1 MVAVVSTDMT
11 LFPPTLTVT
20 PEAPLTYFSDPM
32 HFPRPLSPLF
42 ASVHAPS
49 FERGFTR
56 AVRELNVP
64 LLGARVKVQN
74 HYFFNAIIPAIPANE
89 DEAREM
95 GQRSGATLKVEAG
108 RLMERWTT
116 EHLPLIKWRLLRIET
131 MKVDTAEPAAVLEML
146 DELQTIWAENWTTHF
161 RIVIPMMLAKQLF
174 DELYVDL
181 FSGTEQDAH
190 ALLIGAESESIKAGM
205 GLSDLA
211 GAAKA
216 AGLTDLL
223 LSTPADNVSA
233 ALARHPMGGYFAAA
247 IRDYLREYGLRQ
259 DLFDF
264 TTPTWREDPSI
275 AIAMVQ
281 AYLRNG
287 HDARAEHAAS
297 TVLAEKA
304 MIEAR
309 QQLAAYPESVRGQ
322 FEGMLQA
329 ARAAYFLQEEHNFYI
344 DQQMVA
350 LTRLL
355 FLKLGERLVTEGALV
370 EAGDIFMLSVD
381 EVKAA
386 VLGDRGSARGIV
398 PERMLELID
407 AARETPPP
415 FIGPAPAGPP
425 PGDNPIERAMARFF
439 GGPPQ
444 QSDDPNQLKGNPGS
458 RGTARGVA
466 RVVQTLDE
474 AKALQPGEILVTVT
488 TMPAWTPLFGTAAA
502 VVTETGGAL
511 SHCAIVAREYGIPA
525 VVGAF
530 GATRAI
536 TTGQTISVDGTS
548 GLVTIETE

>member
-1 MVAVVSTDMT
+1 M
-11 LFPPTLTVT
+11 
-20 PEAPLTYFSDPM
+20 
-32 HFPRPLSPLF
+32 
-42 ASVHAPS
+42 
-49 FERGFTR
+49 
-56 AVRELNVP
+56 ELHVP
-64 LLGARVKVQN
+64 LLGTRVKVQN
-74 HYFFNAIIPAIPANE
+74 HYFFNAIIPAIPANA

-95 GQRSGATLKVEAG
+95 SQRAEATLKVEAG

-116 EHLPLIKWRLLRIET
+116 EHLPLIKWRLHRIET
-131 MKVDTAEPAAVLEML
+131 MNVAAAKPAAVAEML

-181 FSGTEQDAH
+181 FGGTEQDAH

-211 GAAKA
+211 GSAKA

-223 LSTPADNVSA
+223 LSTPADKVPA

-275 AIAMVQ
+275 VIALVQ

-304 MIEAR
+304 HDRGATAAR
-309 QQLAAYPESVRGQ
+309 GLPGGGPRPVRGHAPGGTRGLLPPGGAQ
-322 FEGMLQA
+322 LLYRPADGCPDPPALPEAGGA
-329 ARAAYFLQEEHNFYI
+329 ARHRRRAGRSRGYLH
-344 DQQMVA
+344 A
-350 LTRLL
+350 LGRRGEGGG
-355 FLKLGERLVTEGALV
+355 LGRPGI
-370 EAGDIFMLSVD
+370 GP
-381 EVKAA
+381 
-386 VLGDRGSARGIV
+386 RIV
-398 PERMLELID
+398 PQRMLELMD
-407 AARETPPP
+407 AAKETPPP

-425 PGDNPIERAMARFF
+425 PADNPIDRAMARFF

-444 QSDDPNQLKGNPGS
+444 QAEQPNQLKGNPGS

-466 RVVQTLDE
+466 RVVQ
-474 AKALQPGEILVTVT
+474 
-488 TMPAWTPLFGTAAA
+488 
-502 VVTETGGAL
+502 
-511 SHCAIVAREYGIPA
+511 SSR
-525 VVGAF
+525 
-530 GATRAI
+530 
-536 TTGQTISVDGTS
+536 
-548 GLVTIETE
+548 

>member
-1 MVAVVSTDMT
+1 MVATVTTDSTT
-11 LFPPTLTVT
+11 FAPTLIVA
-20 PEAPLTYFSDPM
+20 PEAPLTYFADPM

-42 ASVHAPS
+42 VSVHGPS
-49 FERGFTR
+49 FERGFTK
-56 AVRELNVP
+56 AVRELRVP
-64 LLGARVKVQN
+64 LLGARFKVQN
-74 HYFFNAIIPAIPANE
+74 HYFFNAIIPAIPANA

-95 GQRSGATLKVEAG
+95 GQLAEATLKVEAG

-116 EHLPLIKWRLLRIET
+116 EHLPLIRWRLHRIET
-131 MKVDTAEPAAVLEML
+131 VTVADAKPADVVDML

-181 FSGTEQDAH
+181 FGGTEQDAH

-211 GAAKA
+211 GSARA

-223 LSTPADNVSA
+223 LSTPAERVPA

-264 TTPTWREDPSI
+264 TTPTWRENPSI
-275 AIAMVQ
+275 VIALVQ

-297 TVLAEKA
+297 SVLAEKA
-304 MIEAR
+304 QIEAR
-309 QQLAAYPESVRGQ
+309 QQLAVYPEAVRGQ
-322 FEGMLQA
+322 FAGMLQA

-370 EAGDIFMLSVD
+370 ESADIFMLSID
-381 EVKAA
+381 EVRAA
-386 VLGDRGSARGIV
+386 VSGDRESARRIV
-398 PERMLELID
+398 PQRMLELLD
-407 AARETPPP
+407 AAKETPPP
-415 FIGPAPAGPP
+415 FIGPAPMGPP
-425 PGDNPIERAMARFF
+425 PADSPIDRAMARFF

-444 QSDDPNQLKGNPGS
+444 QAEQPNQVKGNSGS
-458 RGTARGVA
+458 RGIARGMA

-474 AKALQPGEILVTVT
+474 AKTLQPGEILVTIT

-525 VVGAF
+525 VVGVY

-536 TTGQTISVDGTS
+536 ATGQTISVDGTS

>member
-1 MVAVVSTDMT
+1 MVAAVSTDSIP
-11 LFPPTLTVT
+11 FAPTLTDTV
-20 PEAPLTYFSDPM
+20 EAPLTYFADPM

-42 ASVHAPS
+42 VSVHGPS
-49 FERGFTR
+49 FERGFTK

-64 LLGARVKVQN
+64 IRETRVKVRN
-74 HYFFNAIIPAIPANE
+74 HYYFNAMIPAVPANAV
-89 DEAREM
+89 EAREM
-95 GQRSGATLKVEAG
+95 GQRAEATLKVEAG
-108 RLMERWTT
+108 RMMERWTT
-116 EHLPLIKWRLLRIET
+116 EHQPLIKWRLHRIET
-131 MKVDTAEPAAVLEML
+131 MNVAEAEPADVVDML
-146 DELQTIWAENWTTHF
+146 DELQTIWAENWATHF

-181 FSGTEQDAH
+181 FGGTEQDAH

-211 GAAKA
+211 GSAKA

-223 LSTPADNVSA
+223 LSTPAERVPA
-233 ALARHPMGGYFAAA
+233 ALSRHSMGGYFSAAV
-247 IRDYLREYGLRQ
+247 RDYLREYGLRQ

-275 AIAMVQ
+275 VIALVQ

-304 MIEAR
+304 QIEAR
-309 QQLAAYPESVRGQ
+309 QQLAVYPEAVRGQ
-322 FEGMLQA
+322 FAGMLQA
-329 ARAAYFLQEEHNFYI
+329 ARTAYFLQEEHNFYI
-344 DQQMVA
+344 DQQMIA

-370 EAGDIFMLSVD
+370 EAADIFMLSVD
-381 EVKAA
+381 EVKVAIF
-386 VLGDRGSARGIV
+386 GDQESARRIV
-398 PERMLELID
+398 PQRMLELMD
-407 AARETPPP
+407 AAKEPPPP

-425 PGDNPIERAMARFF
+425 PADNPIERAMGRFF

-444 QSDDPNQLKGNPGS
+444 QAEQPNQLKGNPGS

-466 RVVQTLDE
+466 RVVQTLEE
-474 AKALQPGEILVTVT
+474 AKALQPGEILVTIT

-525 VVGAF
+525 VVGVY
-530 GATRAI
+530 GATRTI
-536 TTGQTISVDGTS
+536 STGQTISVDGTS
-548 GLVTIETE
+548 GLITLEAE